1 MQTLSMNALNP
12 SQMKIKCRGKIFDVY
27 DLPEAIKLG
36 IAPVENWRKA
46 KAKDWIC
53 TSDDKVVQVIRTRE
67 EHPKGKKKSY
77 YFVRTGYGEYP
88 AHRSKIYS
96 GKQPDYRRETRYS
109 GKELIK
115 NVRPTTL
122 QKAFVDNL
130 YMSKQINKDGMW
142 DAEAVVNAYQAIYS
156 DNNPEQALRRGMGIL
171 KKKHIKEYIS
181 MNMRDKLIKTGVDD
195 DFVAQNYK
203 DLIVKQDTPHAT
215 KLNALN
221 RVSDLLGHMTKETKE
236 ESIEGLFAL
245 SDGDV
250 KKLASVRRK
259 FAETNYV
266 LEDLRDEET
275 HHKD

>member
-1 MQTLSMNALNP
+1 
-12 SQMKIKCRGKIFDVY
+12 MKIKCRGKIFDVY
-27 DLPEAIKLG
+27 DLPEALKIGIK
-36 IAPVENWRKA
+36 PVKNWRKA
-46 KAKDWIC
+46 KAGDWIC

-77 YFVRTGYGEYP
+77 YFIRTGYGEYP

-96 GKQPDYRRETRYS
+96 GQQPDYRRDTRYS

-130 YMSKQINKDGMW
+130 YMSEQINDDGMW
-142 DAEAVVNAYQAIYS
+142 DAEAVINAYQAIYS

-181 MNMRDKLIKTGVDD
+181 MNMRDKLIETGVDD
-195 DFVAQNYK
+195 DFVAQSYK

-215 KLNALN
+215 RLNALN
-221 RVSDLLGHMTKETKE
+221 RVSDLLGHMTKEKKE
-236 ESIEGLFAL
+236 ESVEGIFAL
-245 SDGDV
+245 SDGDI
-250 KKLASVRRK
+250 KKLASVRQK

-266 LEDLRDEET
+266 LEDLGNEKT
-275 HHKD
+275 HHKN